1 MSKLEEKT
9 INTKEIY
16 NGKIIT
22 LQLDEVKLPN
32 GKMATREIVKHP
44 GAVAIMALTSDQR
57 MIFVR
62 QFRKPLEKTILE
74 IPAGKLE
81 KGEDPKHC
89 AERELTEETG
99 YTAKEM
105 KQVSAFY
112 TSPGF
117 ANEFLYLFEAQKLVS
132 GQAEPDDD
140 EFVELIELDLHEAFE
155 AMERGEIIDAK
166 TVLAVYYWQNQ
177 QLQRK

>member
-1 MSKLEEKT
+1 MSELEEKT
-9 INTKEIY
+9 LKTKEIY
-16 NGKIIT
+16 HGKIIT
-22 LQLDEVKLPN
+22 LHLDEVELPN
-32 GKMATREIVKHP
+32 GKTATREIVKHP

-81 KGEDPKHC
+81 KGEDPKRC
-89 AERELTEETG
+89 AERELLEETG
-99 YTAKEM
+99 YTAKQL
-105 KQVSAFY
+105 KQISAFY

-117 ANEFLYLFEAQKLVS
+117 ANEFLYLFEAEDLVS
-132 GQAEPDDD
+132 GQAEPDED
-140 EFVELIELDLHEAFE
+140 EFVELTLLNLKEAFE
-155 AMERGEIIDAK
+155 AIERGEIIDAK

-177 QLQRK
+177 QLQGK